1 MNDFLLNNLTDLA
14 DLNFKVVLLNNLV
27 TVATSVFIMLTYRI
41 TYTGT
46 AYSKKFNVSL
56 GMMTIV
62 TTFIMS
68 VISNNIAL
76 SLGMVGAL
84 SIIRFRTA
92 VKDVRDTTFIF
103 WGIAVG
109 ISCGVSQYLLAAI
122 TSVVIFIFLMVFGY
136 INDDEKI
143 TLVVLTKTGSQN
155 AVQTAMEKYFG
166 SSAKQKMKNAD
177 KQSCELVYETNKKAL
192 EKLKKENQMDIVD
205 RLLKIDGVIN
215 VNQSNQSEDISR

>member
-1 MNDFLLNNLTDLA
+1 MNDFLVNNLTNLA
-14 DLNFKVVLLNNLV
+14 DLNIKVVLLNNLV
-27 TVATSVFIMLTYRI
+27 TVVTSIFIMLTYRI

-109 ISCGVSQYLLAAI
+109 ISCGVSQYMLAAI
-122 TSVVIFIFLMVFGY
+122 TSVVIFVFLLVFGY

-143 TLVVLTKTGSQN
+143 TLVILTKIGSQS

-166 SSAKQKMKNAD
+166 SNARQKMKNAD
-177 KQSCELVYETNKKAL
+177 KESCELVYETNKKAL
-192 EKLKKENQMDIVD
+192 DKMKSESQMDIVE
-205 RLLKIDGVIN
+205 RLLKIEGVVN
-215 VNQSNQSEDISR
+215 VNQSSQSEDISR